1 MQHSYSL
8 KGYPYDNAGIESF
21 HATIKRELIYL
32 NQYQTLREVI
42 ISVENYIYW
51 FNTSR
56 ISLVG

>member
-8 KGYPYDNAGIESF
+8 QGYPYDNAGIESF

-32 NQYQTLREVI
+32 NQYKTLGDVI
-42 ISVENYIYW
+42 ISVENYIDW

-56 ISLVG
+56 LSLVS